1 MMSKTI
7 FETLKRHLPLYQI
20 YNDKNENL
28 FELKL
33 KETLAS
39 IEEIF
44 ENNKLNNSS
53 NSTINH
59 HVSNQIGDISTN
71 VLGMMDIKRIKIF

>member
-20 YNDKNENL
+20 YIDKNENL